1 MEKDYFDQLIEQYS
15 NNELPKE
22 KQQLL
27 DGWFDSIQHPSKKIE
42 WTAQEKE
49 NIKEIILT
57 RRGPDRKLVPLWKKL
72 AAAVAVLLV
81 GATGFLWY
89 GAKEDI
95 DATQELKLV
104 EMDTV
109 KPGEDKGILYQNEQ
123 EQVQL
128 NALKKDTVYLFGV
141 IAIERIA
148 DNEVKVM
155 AGSSEKTEIQ
165 HIHAPKGGN
174 FIVQLEDGSRLTL
187 NANSS
192 ISFPSSF
199 DADLRQIQADGEVF
213 FEVEK
218 DKQKRPFVVRLG
230 TNTIK
235 VLGTK
240 FNVNFKAGEFLK
252 TALFEGSVVVSN
264 RDFEVRLIPGQEL
277 QADAKGKYT
286 VHQFESTRVGA
297 WKEGYFSLDDKN
309 IEQIMREVA
318 DWYDVEVTYAD
329 ANLDVRYQ
337 GSISKFSDIH
347 TVLEILTL
355 AKGNT
360 FEIKGRRIM
369 VK

>member
-15 NNELPKE
+15 KNELSKE
-22 KQQLL
+22 KQQVL
-27 DGWFDSIQHPSKKIE
+27 DEWFESIQHPSEKIK
-42 WTAQEKE
+42 WTAQEKK
-49 NIKEIILT
+49 NIKKMILVRT
-57 RRGPDRKLVPLWKKL
+57 RVVKKMMPLWKKL
-72 AAAVAVLLV
+72 TATAVVLLV
-81 GATGFLWY
+81 GTVAFLWFETR
-89 GAKEDI
+89 EDMEAI
-95 DATQELKLV
+95 TVPKQV
-104 EMDTV
+104 EVGTI
-109 KPGEDKGILYQNEQ
+109 KPGEDRGILYQDEQ

-128 NALKKDTVYLFGV
+128 NALKKDTVYFFGD
-141 IAIERIA
+141 ISIERIA

-155 AGSSEKTEIQ
+155 AVTNAKKEIQ
-165 HIHAPKGGN
+165 HIRAPKGGN
-174 FIVQLEDGSRLTL
+174 FIVRLEDGSRLTL

-199 DADLRQIQADGEVF
+199 DDDLRQIQADGEVF

-218 DKQKRPFVVRLG
+218 DKLKRPFVVQLG
-230 TNTIK
+230 ANTIK

-240 FNVNFKAGEFLK
+240 FNVNFKEGEFLK
-252 TALFEGSVVVSN
+252 TALFEGSVMVSN
-264 RDFEVRLIPGQEL
+264 KDFEVKLAPGQEL
-277 QADAKGKYT
+277 LADAEGKYM
-286 VHQFESTRVGA
+286 VREFESTKVGA
-297 WKEGYFSLDDKN
+297 WKEGYFSLDNKN

-318 DWYDVEVTYAD
+318 DWYDVEVLYAD
-329 ANLDVRYQ
+329 VNLDVRYQ